1 MLPLDDQLLL
11 EAEDLVLSLSK
22 LVLQLHSPLSELLES
37 LLKLAVGIVKPTDLF
52 LVSLLLVLE
61 LETSFRQLP
70 DLHLIIF
77 IIEDLPLRIE

>member
-52 LVSLLLVLE
+52 LVSLLFVLE
-61 LETSFRQLP
+61 LEASFRQLP

-77 IIEDLPLRIE
+77 IIEDLPFRIE